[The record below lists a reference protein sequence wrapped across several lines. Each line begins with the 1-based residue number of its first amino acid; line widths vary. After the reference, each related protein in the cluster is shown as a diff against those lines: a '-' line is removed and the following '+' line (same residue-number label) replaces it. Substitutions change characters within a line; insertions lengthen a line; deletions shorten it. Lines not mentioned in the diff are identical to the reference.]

1 MASTTVRIDA
11 ADKEILR
18 HLSAETGRKMQ
29 ELLSEA
35 VELYRRT
42 SFLRRANAAFAGLKS
57 DPDAWAAETEERA
70 AWETTLSDGLGA

>member
-1 MASTTVRIDA
+1 MASTTVRISA

-18 HLSAETGRKMQ
+18 HLSMETGRKMQ

-42 SFLRRANAAFAGLKS
+42 NFLHQVNVAFAGLKS
-57 DPDAWAAETEERA
+57 DPDTWAAETEERT
-70 AWETTLSDGLGA
+70 AWEATLSDGLGA

>member
-18 HLSAETGRKMQ
+18 HLSTETGRKMQ
-29 ELLSEA
+29 ELLGEA

-42 SFLRRANAAFAGLKS
+42 NFLHQANAAFAGLKS
-57 DPDAWAAETEERA
+57 DPDTWAAETEERA
-70 AWETTLSDGLGA
+70 AWEATLSDGLGA